1 MIFFHDTII
10 FYKLYKVRLIIIFFN
25 SKIINLILE

>member
-10 FYKLYKVRLIIIFFN
+10 FYKLYKVRLIILFFLTV
-25 SKIINLILE
+25 KLLI